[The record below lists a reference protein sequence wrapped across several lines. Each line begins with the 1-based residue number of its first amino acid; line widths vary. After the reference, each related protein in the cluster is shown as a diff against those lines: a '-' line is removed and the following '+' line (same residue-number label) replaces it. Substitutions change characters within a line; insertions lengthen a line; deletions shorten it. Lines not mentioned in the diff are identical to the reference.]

1 MMNPMWWDWR
11 LCQGCT
17 MLRDVKKRAV
27 SASDDW
33 QVHQFA
39 LVPVLQEQELLVHTC
54 QVQNLGVA

>member
-1 MMNPMWWDWR
+1 
-11 LCQGCT
+11 